1 MGQITTYLTLICS
14 FVPLLKKANLQGPV
28 VSVLGADDAK
38 TLVPAVG
45 VQARGEDVVV
55 ATPDPRHLVVD
66 KGSLLLR
73 HLDVTNVDTVTLAI
87 LILFGFS

>member
-1 MGQITTYLTLICS
+1 MRQIATYLTLIRS
-14 FVPLLKKANLQGPV
+14 FVPLLKKADLQGPV
-28 VSVLGADDAK
+28 VSVLGADNAK

-55 ATPDPRHLVVD
+55 STPDPRHLVVN

-73 HLDVTNVDTVTLAI
+73 HLDVTNVERVTFAI
-87 LILFGFS
+87 LILLE